1 MLERLGI
8 VWQAL
13 HTVSRPSIDWVFK
26 LRHYRRLSKDDNF
39 HDSAYNWDVY
49 SILHISDLH
58 RSPRDNITNAELISA
73 LCSDRQRYVREK
85 PNIRQ
90 PDAIVISGD
99 IVQGVIPGMAEA
111 EACLAE
117 QYETAL
123 AFVEELTE
131 RFVDGDRSRVV
142 IVPGNHDINWAM
154 SKDAMQVVQEA
165 DFPNDLRS
173 ELFRPESLYRW
184 DWKTRELFL
193 ITDAD
198 LYRQRMDAFWKFHE
212 AFYAKA
218 TGLLRVPRGQPCN
231 LHSLWDGRIGIAA
244 FDSCHG
250 NDCLAFHGSIPRE
263 VVARAQLD
271 LLDIGGFGLLMAVWH
286 HNVEGPPLRSDYMD
300 IDIVRGMI
308 GRGFRLGLFGHQHRP
323 DATPIQIR
331 LAERETMALVSAG
344 SLCAGSNEL
353 PTGAM
358 RGYNIIEVA
367 DDLRGA
373 RVHFREMSVAN
384 LFCAARRAALGGTS
398 FTDLTWDLPPD
409 LAGRTVDSS
418 AQLRAAVL
426 SKGENA
432 LKTGNPEACKKLLQP
447 IAAELPE
454 FGRLLL
460 LEAARMTNDRLLLI
474 ELLTP
479 PRTIGELVE
488 RSEACIGT
496 RDYANARDGLDQ
508 HGTDLGITNSHLYE
522 LHAKISAAEAMTS

>member
-1 MLERLGI
+1 M
-8 VWQAL
+8 
-13 HTVSRPSIDWVFK
+13 
-26 LRHYRRLSKDDNF
+26 
-39 HDSAYNWDVY
+39 
-49 SILHISDLH
+49 
-58 RSPRDNITNAELISA
+58 
-73 LCSDRQRYVREK
+73 SDRQRYLLEK
-85 PNIRQ
+85 PSIRP

-99 IVQGVIPGMAEA
+99 IVQGVVPGTADA

-123 AFVEELTE
+123 TFVEELTE

-154 SKDAMQVVQEA
+154 SKDSMQVVQEA
-165 DFPNDLRS
+165 DYPSDLRA
-173 ELFRPESLYRW
+173 EIFRPESLYRW

-198 LYRQRMDAFWKFHE
+198 LYKQRMSAFWKFYE
-212 AFYAKA
+212 AFYANA
-218 TGLLRVPRGQPCN
+218 TGLLRVACGQPCN
-231 LHSLWDGRIGIAA
+231 LYSLWDGRLGIAA

-250 NDCLAFHGSIPRE
+250 NDCFAFHGSIPRE

-271 LLDIGGFGLLMAVWH
+271 LLDVSGFGLLMAVWH

-344 SLCAGSNEL
+344 SLCAGFNEL
-353 PTGAM
+353 PTGTM
-358 RGYNIIEVA
+358 RGYNIIEIA

-384 LFCAARRAALGGTS
+384 LFCAARRAALGGAS
-398 FTDLTWDLPPD
+398 FTNLTWDPPPD

-418 AQLRAAVL
+418 AQRRAAVL
-426 SKGENA
+426 TKGESE
-432 LKTGNPEACKKLLQP
+432 LKAGNPEACKNLLQP

-454 FGRLLL
+454 FGKLLL
-460 LEAARMTNDRLLLI
+460 LEAARMTNDRRLLI

-496 RDYANARDGLDQ
+496 RDYANARDGLERY
-508 HGTDLGITNSHLYE
+508 GTDLGIIDSHLRE
-522 LHAKISAAEAMTS
+522 LHAKISAAEAMTL